1 MCCMSSICAVFI
13 RHIIIIFYVYF
24 ISLLTYM
31 NTHVCIV
38 FSFGLDE
45 TLNWYCS
52 IVWVT
57 FCSFWYAVC
66 VYPAFLHPPFYCVWL
81 ENKTLFNTHDVSVK
95 VCNGLR
101 MLAELERLK
110 VWAKLFIFS
119 ASGASMHGVQVYTWS
134 RLMIFYPAVLYLH
147 TLPMIVL
154 FTAACECA
162 IVHSWA
168 PTTRARVEHGT
179 YSSIVHISACSFPWR

>member
-1 MCCMSSICAVFI
+1 MALSKCGLYVQYLCSIYPAYYYYILCVFYFIVDIHEHTCMHCIFFRPGWNSQLVLLNCMSS
-13 RHIIIIFYVYF
+13 
-24 ISLLTYM
+24 
-31 NTHVCIV
+31 
-38 FSFGLDE
+38 
-45 TLNWYCS
+45 
-52 IVWVT
+52 

-119 ASGASMHGVQVYTWS
+119 ASGANMASSAAGVCDCWVTDHAWC
-134 RLMIFYPAVLYLH
+134 AGLH
-147 TLPMIVL
+147 MKQINNILSCCV
-154 FTAACECA
+154 
-162 IVHSWA
+162 
-168 PTTRARVEHGT
+168 
-179 YSSIVHISACSFPWR
+179 ISAHPTNDSLVHRCMWMCHCALLSSYN

>member
-1 MCCMSSICAVFI
+1 MSSIRAVFI

-119 ASGASMHGVQVYTWS
+119 ASGSSMASSAAWVCDRWVADHAWCAG
-134 RLMIFYPAVLYLH
+134 LH
-147 TLPMIVL
+147 MKQINNTLSCCV
-154 FTAACECA
+154 
-162 IVHSWA
+162 
-168 PTTRARVEHGT
+168 
-179 YSSIVHISACSFPWR
+179 ISAHPTIDSLVHRCMWMCHCALLSSYNEGEGWTWQHL